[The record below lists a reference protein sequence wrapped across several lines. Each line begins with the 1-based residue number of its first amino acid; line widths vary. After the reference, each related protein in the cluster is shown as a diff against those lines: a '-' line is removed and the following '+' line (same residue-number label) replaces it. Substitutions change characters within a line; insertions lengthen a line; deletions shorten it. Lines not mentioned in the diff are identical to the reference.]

1 MGASHPQTPRCFLV
15 LDYLFSS
22 TRKLQFYVELAL
34 PYISLWQS
42 RKVEFVG
49 VVSCPPGVVLDEH
62 HHIYRQIDDVA
73 YCFHIA
79 LAESEGAGNGIFRV

>member
-1 MGASHPQTPRCFLV
+1 MYCPQVGNIVEGLAWGAGF
-15 LDYLFSS
+15 
-22 TRKLQFYVELAL
+22 
-34 PYISLWQS
+34 PYIRLCQS

-49 VVSCPPGVVLDEH
+49 VVSCPLGVMLDEH
-62 HHIYRQIDDVA
+62 HHVYRQIDDVA